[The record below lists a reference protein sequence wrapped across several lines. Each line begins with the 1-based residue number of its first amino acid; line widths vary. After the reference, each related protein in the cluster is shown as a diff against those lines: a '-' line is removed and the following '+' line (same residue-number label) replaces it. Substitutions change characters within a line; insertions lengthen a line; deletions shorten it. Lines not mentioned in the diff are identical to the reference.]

1 MASHPAWGAWIEMG
15 IKSGM
20 GNTVIYRLRNEAG
33 EITAGKEIGHA
44 KSSGME
50 NPAAFLLAFIFLLV
64 FLCVRI

>member
-1 MASHPAWGAWIEMG
+1 MG

-50 NPAAFLLAFIFLLV
+50 NPAAFLLGSYFIGFP
-64 FLCVRI
+64 VRPYLTKASGD